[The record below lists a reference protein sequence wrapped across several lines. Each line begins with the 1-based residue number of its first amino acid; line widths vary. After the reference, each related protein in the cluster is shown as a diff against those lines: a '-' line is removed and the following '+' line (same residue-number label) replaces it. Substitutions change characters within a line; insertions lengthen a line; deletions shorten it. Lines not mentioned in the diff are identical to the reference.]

1 MKKIRTFFAVC
12 VLSIFSFATM
22 NGQDIAAAMET
33 YNAGATALNAS
44 NYTLAIES
52 FNKAIKMFES
62 LGELDEQGTSTL
74 KSCKE
79 VLPQIYLRYG
89 KELAAKQEYGNAIA
103 QLEKGIEIAKKYIN
117 PEVAKEAGDLIPQL
131 VMAEANDNL
140 NLGLFN
146 EAIAG
151 YNKALT
157 YNPNDADA
165 YLRIGMAQTKLNNE
179 DAAVA
184 ALTKAI
190 ELGEK
195 QDASKLLSTM
205 YLKKAAN
212 AFSAKNNAEAFAM
225 AKKSNQYF
233 ETVQGNQIL
242 GLSAMQLKKYD
253 DAIPALE
260 AYLAQGDNIKNKTS
274 YLYSLAAAYEAK
286 GNNAKACGYYKQVVS
301 DPKYKAAVEYKINN
315 VLKCK

>member
-274 YLYSLAAAYEAK
+274 YLYSLGAAYEAK

>member
-22 NGQDIAAAMET
+22 YGQDIAAAMET

-52 FNKAIKMFES
+52 FNKAITMFES

-157 YNPNDADA
+157 YNPNDFDA

-195 QDASKLLSTM
+195 ENASKLLSTM

-233 ETVQGNQIL
+233 ETAQGNQIL

-274 YLYSLAAAYEAK
+274 YLYSLGAAYEAK

>member
-1 MKKIRTFFAVC
+1 MKKIRTFLAVC

-22 NGQDIAAAMET
+22 YGQDIAAAMET

-62 LGELDEQGTSTL
+62 LGELDEQGASTL

-89 KELAAKQEYGNAIA
+89 KELAAKKEYGNAIA
-103 QLEKGIEIAKKYIN
+103 QLDKTVEIAKKYVS
-117 PEVAKEAGDLIPQL
+117 PEVGKEAGELIPQL

-157 YNPNDADA
+157 YNPNDSDA

-179 DAAVA
+179 EAAVA

-195 QDASKLLSTM
+195 ENASKLLSTM

-260 AYLAQGDNIKNKTS
+260 AYLAQGENIKNKTS
-274 YLYSLAAAYEAK
+274 YLFNLAAAYEAK